1 MTISNKIK
9 SHLLSRR
16 KFIHTSATFTG
27 AVAAA
32 SSMALP
38 FKAQAISPTVDLA
51 EETIKYSACLVNC
64 GSRCPFKV
72 HVKDGVAVKISPE
85 DGVDEAIFG
94 QHQIRPCLRGRSARW
109 RTYNPD
115 RLKYPM
121 LRVGK
126 RGEGKFKR
134 ISWDEATTIVAK
146 ELRRV
151 IDTHGN
157 EAIYYQYGSGLT
169 GANLQ
174 GRNTCKRLLNLAGGF
189 LDMHNTYSEAQL
201 NCIQPYVF
209 GQAGNIYGT
218 EQQTLFAEIKNSDLV
233 VMFGQNLAETR
244 MSGGG
249 QIAEIYHALE
259 QSKAKVIIIDPR
271 RTDSVTAFD
280 SEWLPIRPGTDA
292 ALVAAMGYV
301 LIKEDLIDEEM
312 LKQYTVGWSDDTLP
326 ATASSNASYKSYIL
340 GLGEDKTPKTPEWA
354 SELTGIPADRIKQ
367 LAREIA
373 NAKAAWVSQGWG
385 VQRTQTGEHAA
396 RAIMMLPIMTGQFG
410 RPGTNIGTWGGSV
423 GYTLSG
429 LALPNPVKV
438 SIPCFL
444 WTDAIVRGT
453 EMTAAKDYIKGKD
466 RLSSNVKFLWNYA
479 SNISGNQHSDL
490 NRTHEI
496 LTDESLCEFNLVWD
510 NHMTASAKYADL
522 LLPDVS
528 TLESD
533 DLINNSY
540 QSGSYHYLVRLQ
552 QAVEPMWE
560 NRATYDVLAEI
571 AEKMGFKDKFT
582 EGRTYQEWIEHAY
595 NEVRK
600 KETHLP
606 TFAETDGMGII
617 DRRIADS
624 SKHIALKDFRDNPQA
639 HPLKTPS
646 GKIEIYSEALAQV
659 AKEREIL
666 PGDRITAIPEY
677 QPAVEGCEDHE
688 MLKKYP
694 LQLTGFHTKG
704 HCHSTYSSVAQLKE
718 VAPDAVWMNTLD
730 AQSRQIKNGDI
741 VEIFNDRGRIHLPA
755 KVTARIMPGTAA
767 VPEGAWAKTNKK
779 GVDVGGC
786 INRLTTQRATALAKG
801 NPQHTNLVEIQSV

>member
-1 MTISNKIK
+1 MTITNKIK

-16 KFIHTSATFTG
+16 KFMQNSAVLSG
-27 AVAAA
+27 AAAAA
-32 SSMALP
+32 SAISLP
-38 FKAQAISPTVDLA
+38 FKTHAASVDVQT
-51 EETIKYSACLVNC
+51 EESIKYSACLVNC

-72 HVKDGVAVKISPE
+72 HVQDGVAVKISPE
-85 DGVDEAIFG
+85 DGVNEAIFG

-121 LRVGK
+121 KRVGK

-201 NCIQPYVF
+201 NTVQPYIF

-259 QSKAKVIIIDPR
+259 QSNAKVIIIDPR

-292 ALVAAMGYV
+292 ALVAAMGYT
-301 LIKEDLIDEEM
+301 LITEELIDDEM
-312 LKQYTVGWSDDTLP
+312 LNQYAIGWDENTLP
-326 ATASSNASYKSYIL
+326 ASAPANSSYKSYIL
-340 GLGEDKTPKTPEWA
+340 GLGEDNTPKTAEWA
-354 SELTGIPADRIKQ
+354 SELTGIPAVRIKQ

-373 NAKAAWVSQGWG
+373 NAKAAWISQGWG
-385 VQRTQTGEHAA
+385 VQRTQTGEQAS
-396 RAIMMLPIMTGQFG
+396 RSIMMLPIMTGQFG

-423 GYTLSG
+423 PYGLSG
-429 LALPNPVKV
+429 LALPNPIKV

-444 WTDAIVRGT
+444 WTDAIVRGK
-453 EMTAAKDYIKGKD
+453 EMTAKDDYVRGREK
-466 RLSSNVKFLWNYA
+466 LTTNVKMLWNYA

-496 LTDESLCEFNLVWD
+496 LTDESLVEFNLVWD
-510 NHMTASAKYADL
+510 NHMTPTAKYADL

-552 QAVEPMWE
+552 KAVEPMWE
-560 NRATYDVLAEI
+560 NRPTYDVLAEI
-571 AEKMGFKDKFT
+571 AGKMGLKEQFT
-582 EGRTYQEWIEHAY
+582 EGRTYQEWVEHAY

-600 KETHLP
+600 NNPALP

-624 SKHIALKDFRDNPQA
+624 SQHIALKDFRDNPKA
-639 HPLKTPS
+639 NPLKTPS
-646 GKIEIYSEALAQV
+646 GKIEMYSEALAQLAEV
-659 AKEREIL
+659 RTVLE
-666 PGDRITAIPEY
+666 GDKISPIAEYHPAIEGIED
-677 QPAVEGCEDHE
+677 VET
-688 MLKKYP
+688 LKSYP

-704 HCHSTYSSVAQLKE
+704 HCHSTYSSVAQLQE
-718 VAPDAVWMNTLD
+718 VAPDVVWINDID
-730 AQSRQIKNGDI
+730 AQQRNVKNGDV
-741 VEIFNDRGRIHLPA
+741 VEVFNHRGRLRMPA
-755 KVTARIMPGTAA
+755 KVTARMMPGTVAI
-767 VPEGAWAKTNKK
+767 PEGAWAQKNKD

-786 INRLTTQRATALAKG
+786 INTLTTQRATALAKG
-801 NPQHTNLVEIQSV
+801 NPQHTNLVEIKRV